1 MVKKIPYKFSFKSYF
16 IELFVAYSVTFS
28 ILYLIQLA
36 NFPYYEI
43 ILTIAFTISI
53 DPWKSSNIILLL
65 SIPIIIANFFLNLSF
80 FTYPAIVIC
89 YYSVMSFNEKHK
101 SKQVFILVL
110 VLTIIY
116 GLIVLPAIYK
126 SL

>member
-1 MVKKIPYKFSFKSYF
+1 
-16 IELFVAYSVTFS
+16 VAYSVTFS

-43 ILTIAFTISI
+43 ILTIAFMMSI
-53 DPWKSSNIILLL
+53 DPWRSSSAMLLL
-65 SIPIIIANFFLNLSF
+65 AIPITIANYFLNLSF

-110 VLTIIY
+110 VLTIIF
-116 GLIVLPAIYK
+116 GLIILPAIYK
-126 SL
+126 SLQIKIAFFYMFPLLMFFD

>member
-1 MVKKIPYKFSFKSYF
+1 MM
-16 IELFVAYSVTFS
+16 
-28 ILYLIQLA
+28 
-36 NFPYYEI
+36 
-43 ILTIAFTISI
+43 SI
-53 DPWKSSNIILLL
+53 DPWKSSSAILLL
-65 SIPIIIANFFLNLSF
+65 AIPITITNYFLNVSF

-110 VLTIIY
+110 VLTVLYALII
-116 GLIVLPAIYK
+116 LPAIYK